1 MKNILKLTI
10 FTLILISCKL
20 ENITGTGVDSRFVGT
35 WTGTIEE
42 NNSDNS
48 DIIIIQPPGEDGN
61 TEGDTGEEENTT
73 NKKTITVIVN
83 EDGSIVIDND
93 SIPVSNIY
101 KDIINNMHYYT
112 ISYII
117 SSQENSSTIF
127 NYMIIFQDN
136 ETATIEGTTIITLN
150 QREERIK
157 VPETTIKK
165 QTQTNELIK

>member
-61 TEGDTGEEENTT
+61 TEGDTGEEENTA

-112 ISYII
+112 ISYIM
-117 SSQENSSTIF
+117 SSQENSSTVF

-165 QTQTNELIK
+165 QTQTNELVK

>member
-1 MKNILKLTI
+1 MKNILKLII

-42 NNSDNS
+42 EENNNS
-48 DIIIIQPPGEDGN
+48 DIIIIPPPGEDGN
-61 TEGDTGEEENTT
+61 TEGDTGEEENTA

-112 ISYII
+112 ISYIM
-117 SSQENSSTIF
+117 SSQENSSTVF

-165 QTQTNELIK
+165 QTQTNELVK

>member
-112 ISYII
+112 ISYIM
-117 SSQENSSTIF
+117 SSQENSSTVF

-165 QTQTNELIK
+165 QTQTNELVK

>member
-101 KDIINNMHYYT
+101 KDIINGAGP
-112 ISYII
+112 
-117 SSQENSSTIF
+117 
-127 NYMIIFQDN
+127 DN
-136 ETATIEGTTIITLN
+136 
-150 QREERIK
+150 
-157 VPETTIKK
+157 
-165 QTQTNELIK
+165 

>member
-1 MKNILKLTI
+1 MKNILKLVI
-10 FTLILISCKL
+10 LTLILISCKL

-35 WTGTIEE
+35 WTGTIKEE
-42 NNSDNS
+42 EKNNS
-48 DIIIIQPPGEDGN
+48 DIIIIIPPPGEEGSEN
-61 TEGDTGEEENTT
+61 TEETSKE
-73 NKKTITVIVN
+73 KPITVIIN
-83 EDGSIVIDND
+83 EDGSIAIDSD
-93 SIPVSNIY
+93 LIPASNIY
-101 KDIINNMHYYT
+101 QDIINNVYYYT
-112 ISYII
+112 ISYIM
-117 SSQENSSTIF
+117 SSQENSSTVF

>member
-1 MKNILKLTI
+1 
-10 FTLILISCKL
+10 
-20 ENITGTGVDSRFVGT
+20 
-35 WTGTIEE
+35 
-42 NNSDNS
+42 
-48 DIIIIQPPGEDGN
+48 
-61 TEGDTGEEENTT
+61 
-73 NKKTITVIVN
+73 
-83 EDGSIVIDND
+83 
-93 SIPVSNIY
+93 
-101 KDIINNMHYYT
+101 MHYYT

-117 SSQENSSTIF
+117 SSQENSSTVF

>member
-117 SSQENSSTIF
+117 SSQENSSTVF